1 VIPDQED
8 WLAIVSGCLVEL
20 IYPFNFE
27 PYGTATPEETAQVFR
42 SVFDDFSFQTSCRM
56 IGEIIPYAGSTSPML
71 SWLACDGASLLRSDY
86 PDLFAVIGTIYGAAD
101 GTHFNL
107 PDMRGRTAISM
118 GTGSGLSTRTIG
130 DSFGEETHQ
139 LNTSELASHS
149 HSEITANPALGAAV
163 VGVPVPSAVP
173 GIGTTGSA
181 GGDTPHNNMQPSLAI
196 NYLIVALP

>member
-1 VIPDQED
+1 
-8 WLAIVSGCLVEL
+8 
-20 IYPFNFE
+20 
-27 PYGTATPEETAQVFR
+27 
-42 SVFDDFSFQTSCRM
+42 
-56 IGEIIPYAGSTSPML
+56 ML